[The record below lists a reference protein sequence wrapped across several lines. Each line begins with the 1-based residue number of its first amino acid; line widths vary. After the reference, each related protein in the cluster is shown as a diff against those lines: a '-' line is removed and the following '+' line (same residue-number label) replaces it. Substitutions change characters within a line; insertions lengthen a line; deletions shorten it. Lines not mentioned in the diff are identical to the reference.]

1 MTLSLYE
8 PPSARGWLHPAPTDL
23 APAHPRLEASHN
35 CGTAVPWHLPI
46 RSSGG
51 EFDSRSSP
59 PFAGYSLIQVFG
71 ATKIYWARKM
81 YSFREL
87 DIGVLTVS
95 VAIAACS
102 VADCGEGVVFSVL
115 TSAGGCISAMCSY
128 RIPHWSLKVRS
139 PKGETGHSN
148 VIRIAAYDRRAGPI
162 WQSRCGGRLCFSVE
176 IEGEGK
182 RAERSASGAAKQKGA
197 VLAAPFVGLHALK

>member
-1 MTLSLYE
+1 MRNPIIAALDVPEAAQALKLAAELKASVGTFKIGGELFT
-8 PPSARGWLHPAPTDL
+8 SAGPDIVRQ
-23 APAHPRLEASHN
+23 
-35 CGTAVPWHLPI
+35 I

-139 PKGETGHSN
+139 PKGETRHSN

-162 WQSRCGGRLCFSVE
+162 
-176 IEGEGK
+176 
-182 RAERSASGAAKQKGA
+182 
-197 VLAAPFVGLHALK
+197 